1 MADRV
6 AEVRR
11 IAIERRGVT
20 PRLTGAGYTRA
31 ARRARPPLG
40 FRAEAGNNVEGFL
53 FPALYHFEGHTTAE
67 TLVANQLAAFEQ
79 RWRTVDLRPARHR
92 GRTAYEV
99 LTIASMVERET
110 VAPEERRLV
119 AAVIYNRLDRDMPLG
134 IDATLRYGLGIP
146 GTKPLTKTHLASS
159 SPYNTRR
166 FRGLPPTPIGNPGL
180 ASIRAAANPAPVDYL
195 YYVRKPDKSTTSSPR
210 TTKSSAGRR
219 ASTATPA
226 NRFERGIASLAGR
239 TSADPGPLAGA
250 RRESSGLNGSG
261 DIAHHQHTT
270 RHADPRLIRLSRRP
284 AVYRTSCCPAGRDV
298 DAQPSCLDEERRSRR
313 ELGAARARRRRAR
326 PTAGNYRPS
335 RFAVRRAP
343 RLVLSARTSARVVSA
358 PEPAARGRP
367 APRRWRREPMPPGPV
382 GTPAG
387 RPVWCRC

>member
-1 MADRV
+1 MVVGPGRGVGCAETRRYPDRMVVRAVVWVVVVCLAAGGISASGWAADTTPGVLRIVFPEGWSARQMADRV

-20 PRLTGAGYTRA
+20 PRLTGADYTRA
-31 ARRARPPLG
+31 VRRARPPLS
-40 FRAEAGNNVEGFL
+40 FRAEAGNNIEGFL
-53 FPALYHFEGHTTAE
+53 FPALYQFEGHTTAE

-195 YYVRKPDKSTTSSPR
+195 YYVRKPDKLHHFF
-210 TTKSSAGRR
+210 
-219 ASTATPA
+219 TA
-226 NRFERGIASLAGR
+226 
-239 TSADPGPLAGA
+239 D
-250 RRESSGLNGSG
+250 
-261 DIAHHQHTT
+261 
-270 RHADPRLIRLSRRP
+270 
-284 AVYRTSCCPAGRDV
+284 
-298 DAQPSCLDEERRSRR
+298 DEEFCRKAR
-313 ELGAARARRRRAR
+313 EYG
-326 PTAGNYRPS
+326 YS
-335 RFAVRRAP
+335 
-343 RLVLSARTSARVVSA
+343 
-358 PEPAARGRP
+358 
-367 APRRWRREPMPPGPV
+367 
-382 GTPAG
+382 
-387 RPVWCRC
+387 C